1 MRAIVQRVSEASVSV
16 GGRIIAK
23 IGPGLVLLVGVHRE
37 DQAAD
42 AQRLAR
48 RIANLRI
55 IADAEGKMNLSLL
68 DSPGQV
74 LAVSNFTVFGEAG
87 KSRRPSFTAS
97 APYSEAETLFETFVA
112 ELRLAGLDV
121 LTGEFGAMMEVA
133 LTNSGPVT
141 LVVESH

>member
-1 MRAIVQRVSEASVSV
+1 M
-16 GGRIIAK
+16 GGRIIAQ
-23 IGPGLVLLVGVHRE
+23 IGPGLLLLVGVHRE

-74 LAVSNFTVFGEAG
+74 LAVSNFTVYGEAG

-97 APYSEAETLFETFVA
+97 APYSEAEALFETFVA
-112 ELRLAGLDV
+112 ELRRAGLEV
-121 LTGEFGAMMEVA
+121 MTGEFGAMMEVA